1 MATQLVKETIHQQS
15 SVAPGSSTGRRLRGR
30 VPADLLG
37 IAFVLLW
44 SSGYPAARIAL
55 DHSAPFTLLVLRFG
69 GAGLIFSA
77 IAGLSRAAWPRGR
90 AALHSALVGTLQLGL
105 TFGAVYWAASQ
116 GVNVGLIAL
125 VLGTMPIVTA
135 LLGRAL
141 FRATVRPVQ
150 WIGFALGF
158 AGVALAV
165 GESATAGRSTGA
177 GAYLAVLGG
186 LLALS
191 IGTLYQK
198 RHASNVDPRSGLGL
212 QHLAA
217 TVLLLPFAIHE
228 GFRADASPAFFASLG
243 WVIGVNSLTAF
254 ALWFVLLRNG
264 AINQVTTLFF
274 LMPPVTAVIDYFVLG
289 DALTAYKLAGL
300 ILAALGVY
308 LATRPPRGSAAL
320 RPAGLPH
327 STRTAG
333 TRLQLRDG
341 RHVLI
346 RPVGPADLDALKH
359 FFLGLSPA
367 TNRLR
372 FHASIKEV
380 PERLLRELAQPDQ
393 REHVGFI
400 AEAEGRAAGEV
411 SRLVAEARF
420 VRCPDSDAAEFA
432 VVVADGWRRVGLGS
446 SLIRTLLHHAR
457 LSGVQRLCGDS
468 LGDNEALQ
476 RFMRS
481 FGASRSGRIESAGT
495 VRLCVSTASDPARL
509 AFTCAGNRSRAR

>member
-1 MATQLVKETIHQQS
+1 VATQLARETMHQQS
-15 SVAPGSSTGRRLRGR
+15 SLAVSSSASGRLRGH
-30 VPADLLG
+30 VPTDLLG
-37 IAFVLLW
+37 IAFVVLW

-55 DHSAPFTLLVLRFG
+55 NHSGPFTLLVLRFG
-69 GAGLIFSA
+69 GAGLIFAA
-77 IAGLSRAAWPRGR
+77 IAALRRVKWPRGR
-90 AALHSALVGTLQLGL
+90 AAFHSALVGTLQLGL
-105 TFGAVYWAASQ
+105 AFGAVYWAASQ

-141 FRATVRPVQ
+141 FHEVVRPLQ

-165 GESATAGRSTGA
+165 GESATASRSTGL
-177 GAYLAVLGG
+177 GAYLAVLAG

-217 TVLLLPFAIHE
+217 TLLLLPFAIHE

-254 ALWFVLLRNG
+254 ALLFVLLRNG
-264 AINQVTTLFF
+264 AVNQVTTLFF
-274 LMPPVTAVIDYFVLG
+274 LMPPVTAVIDYLVLG
-289 DALTAYKLAGL
+289 DALTSYMLAGL
-300 ILAALGVY
+300 ALAAVGVY
-308 LATRPPRGSAAL
+308 LATRPRRESAADL
-320 RPAGLPH
+320 SQA
-327 STRTAG
+327 TRTAG
-333 TRLQLRDG
+333 TRMRLRDG

-346 RPVGPADLDALKH
+346 RPVGPADLDALRR

-367 TNRLR
+367 TSRLR

-380 PERLLRELAQPDQ
+380 PERLLREFTKPDQ

-400 AEAEGRAAGEV
+400 AEADGRAAGEAPL
-411 SRLVAEARF
+411 LVAEARF

-432 VVVADGWRRVGLGS
+432 LVVADGWRRVGLGS
-446 SLIRTLLHHAR
+446 SLTRTLLHHAR
-457 LSGVQRLCGDS
+457 LNGVRRLCGDS
-468 LGDNEALQ
+468 LGDNEAFQ

-481 FGASRSGRIESAGT
+481 VGAGRFGRIAAAGT
-495 VRLCVSTASDPARL
+495 VRLCLSTGAKVVHE
-509 AFTCAGNRSRAR
+509 T